1 MIIYLLFPLGR
12 RVVKK
17 GCGNLGTQSSIYDE
31 RERKKEER
39 WREEASKT
47 RGVVLALPFT
57 LKKCTYLKGEKK
69 NYENS
74 NDLFHHAKK

>member
-39 WREEASKT
+39 WREEG
-47 RGVVLALPFT
+47 RGGANRQVKQGV
-57 LKKCTYLKGEKK
+57 
-69 NYENS
+69 
-74 NDLFHHAKK
+74 